1 MYFYLKLFSVLYL
14 LHVFMLMKMRLCCHS
29 TLALRHT
36 ENMGDC
42 CHCCSHFLPIVPT
55 VALLLQQASWQLPL
69 GCILLFPS
77 ILEGCPALVNV
88 TLAIFSPPDD
98 DCVLLFPRVHQLL
111 LEAPF
116 LSATFQKLDSSELR
130 FSLIW
135 FLRHLLRDVTDWRP
149 AQLYLASTIV
159 GIRWGVQQEEK
170 WKIKIRFRSWRF
182 RLVGSSFRTWRK
194 SYWESCTL
202 KFIRAASTDG
212 RCKRTTIRHQC
223 DWKILNTTTFPKRRG
238 SVHFHLVFSVC
249 SS

>member
-1 MYFYLKLFSVLYL
+1 MLPLYPGTQTHREYGRL
-14 LHVFMLMKMRLCCHS
+14 LSLLQS
-29 TLALRHT
+29 LLA
-36 ENMGDC
+36 NSSYSC
-42 CHCCSHFLPIVPT
+42 FT
-55 VALLLQQASWQLPL
+55 VAAGLLAASPWLYTPV
-69 GCILLFPS
+69 FPS

-88 TLAIFSPPDD
+88 TLAIFSPPND

-170 WKIKIRFRSWRF
+170 WKIKIGFRSWRF

-212 RCKRTTIRHQC
+212 RCKRTTVRHQC
-223 DWKILNTTTFPKRRG
+223 DWKHSQREEGQSTFTWCFQFVPLK
-238 SVHFHLVFSVC
+238 
-249 SS
+249 